1 MFAAVI
7 AAVVTAVQARDG
19 PACSAVSGH
28 LNCAQ
33 AGSGAVADDLGQSE
47 RSKPGSQHL
56 FTSVHSWSADG
67 GVRRRKFGRCFSIR
81 RTAVRRIVDKRTLF
95 PLNRRA
101 SSPGEKRRKV
111 GFRPGE
117 WAARA
122 IGLRRQ
128 GFARTRL
135 RTGTNR
141 LMQTDSALCNPS
153 PFMLSTWHK
162 PFPWRRPEGICF

>member
-1 MFAAVI
+1 MFAAEI
-7 AAVVTAVQARDG
+7 ASVATAVQARDG

-95 PLNRRA
+95 PLNHRA
-101 SSPGEKRRKV
+101 SSPENNEEKSASGRANALHAPLGCGGKDSR
-111 GFRPGE
+111 
-117 WAARA
+117 ARCCV
-122 IGLRRQ
+122 RE
-128 GFARTRL
+128 RT
-135 RTGTNR
+135 
-141 LMQTDSALCNPS
+141 D
-153 PFMLSTWHK
+153 
-162 PFPWRRPEGICF
+162 